1 MYAASG
7 RKTEYRRR
15 RARRASALM
24 VVLALLFTMA
34 LPAAAATPYDKS
46 ITFTDVAQG
55 DTVKAYKL
63 VGYNADYTEYAYHA
77 DFKGFIDT
85 HIPTASSTEDKLK
98 NLSSTEMAAFL
109 AWYVNACQIPGAI
122 GGHAL
127 PAASATA
134 TADTSNQA
142 KLTLEPGYY
151 VVLGSTTA
159 TNDRTY
165 QLTSV
170 FVQMKNGVAKV
181 IATDGKTE
189 ITDGKVQLKHTT
201 GPAISMFVKDD
212 SGTAAAW
219 KGAAAGQV
227 GEVLDFYIHLELP
240 DYNNENVWMTQLSL
254 TDAMHGLEYVDG
266 SAKLTT
272 TAPYGETGAVEK
284 TTGLTS
290 TPGAYGADGNQT
302 VTFDVDY
309 HEIKTRGASVS
320 AYIHFQAK
328 VMPVAAKT
336 GETATADTTLAYTF
350 SLEPNTSRTTSAVG
364 VKVHTYAFSLA
375 KTSDE
380 SDGATSFKPLT
391 NAGFTL
397 YSDAGMTAA
406 NAVSMIKETVGGET
420 YYRPATAAEITAGTG
435 IVTEMAADMGT
446 GQNTMLVRGLDAA
459 TYYLKETKVPSG
471 YYAPKGGCAVQLTG
485 EREAVSEAL
494 NGKLA
499 ASSFTATNA
508 IDNVLLGTASVNG
521 TEMNRLDASLKN
533 SSTPVLPT
541 TGGVG
546 TVMFTVVGLLCMGA
560 ALWFFLFARRRRKD
574 EQEQG

>member
-1 MYAASG
+1 MKQTMKKCLTLLLA
-7 RKTEYRRR
+7 
-15 RARRASALM
+15 
-24 VVLALLFTMA
+24 LALLFTMA
-34 LPAAAATPYDKS
+34 VPAAAATPYDQT

-170 FVQMKNGVAKV
+170 FVQVKNGVAKV
-181 IATDGKTE
+181 IAGDGKTE
-189 ITDGKVQLKHTT
+189 ITNGKVQLKHTT
-201 GPAISMFVKDD
+201 GPNISMSVKDD
-212 SGTAAAW
+212 KGAPAAW

-227 GEVLDFYIHLELP
+227 GEVLDFYIHLKLP
-240 DYNNENVWMTQLSL
+240 DYNNDNVYMTKLEL
-254 TDAMHGLEYVDG
+254 TDTMHGLKYEEG

-302 VTFDVDY
+302 VTFNVNY
-309 HEIKTRGASVS
+309 HEIKTIGAPVS
-320 AYIHFQAK
+320 AYIHFKAK

-336 GETATADTTLAYTF
+336 GETATADTTLTYTF

-380 SDGATSFKPLT
+380 SDGATGFKPLT

-397 YSDAGMTAA
+397 YSDAGMA

-420 YYRPATAAEITAGTG
+420 YYRPALAGETG
-435 IVTEMAADMGT
+435 VTDLLADMGT
-446 GQNTMLVRGLDAA
+446 DQNTLLVRGLDAA
-459 TYYLKETKVPSG
+459 TYYLKETKIPSG
-471 YYAPKGGCAVQLTG
+471 YYAPKGGFAVQLTG
-485 EREAVSEAL
+485 DRDVETL
-494 NGKLA
+494 NGNLA
-499 ASSFTATNA
+499 AAPASSFTATNPET
-508 IDNVLLGTASVNG
+508 DRVLINSFGLNG
-521 TEMNRLDASLKN
+521 TEQNRLDASLKN

>member
-1 MYAASG
+1 MKQTMKKCLTLLLA
-7 RKTEYRRR
+7 
-15 RARRASALM
+15 
-24 VVLALLFTMA
+24 LALLFTMA
-34 LPAAAATPYDKS
+34 VPAAAATPYDKT

-63 VGYNADYTEYAYHA
+63 MWYDANYNTYKFHP
-77 DFKGFIDT
+77 DFKGYVE
-85 HIPTASSTEDKLK
+85 HYYPGASGSLE
-98 NLSSTEMAAFL
+98 AFL
-109 AWYVNACQIPGAI
+109 GGHTAQEMKALLAGYVNFCQIGFDGTPS
-122 GGHAL
+122 HAL
-127 PAASATA
+127 PADPVTGTA
-134 TADTSNQA
+134 NASNQVT
-142 KLTLEPGYY
+142 LTLEPGYY

-170 FVQMKNGVAKV
+170 FVQVKNGVAKV

-201 GPAISMFVKDD
+201 GPAISMSVKDN
-212 SGTAAAW
+212 SGTAAPW

-227 GEVLDFYIHLELP
+227 GEVLDFYIHLKLP
-240 DYNNENVWMTQLSL
+240 DYNNDNVYMTKLSL
-254 TDAMHGLEYVDG
+254 ADAMHGLEYVNG

-272 TAPYGETGAVEK
+272 TAPYGEAGAVEK

-290 TPGAYGADGNQT
+290 TPGAYDADGNQT

-336 GETATADTTLAYTF
+336 GETATADTTLTYTF

-380 SDGATSFKPLT
+380 DKEDGTGKKPLT

-397 YSDAGMTAA
+397 YSDAGMA

-420 YYRPATAAEITAGTG
+420 YYRPALAGETG
-435 IVTEMAADMGT
+435 ETVLLADMGAD
-446 GQNTMLVRGLDAA
+446 QNTLLVRGLDVGS
-459 TYYLKETKVPSG
+459 YYVKETKVPSG
-471 YYAPKGGCAVQLTG
+471 YYAPKGGFAVQLTG
-485 EREAVSEAL
+485 EREAVSETL
-494 NGKLA
+494 TGKLAA
-499 ASSFTATNA
+499 ASSFTATNNA
-508 IDNVLLGTASVNG
+508 TDGVLINSSGLNG
-521 TEMNRLDASLKN
+521 TEQNRLDASLKN

>member
-1 MYAASG
+1 MKQTMKKCLTLLLA
-7 RKTEYRRR
+7 
-15 RARRASALM
+15 
-24 VVLALLFTMA
+24 LALLFTMA
-34 LPAAAATPYDKS
+34 VPAAAATPYDKT

-63 VGYNADYTEYAYHA
+63 VGYKAGYNAYDPHTDFEGYVKHYHP
-77 DFKGFIDT
+77 DDDI
-85 HIPTASSTEDKLK
+85 SLE
-98 NLSSTEMAAFL
+98 AFL
-109 AWYVNACQIPGAI
+109 GRLSAQEMKALLAGYVNLCQIGPG
-122 GGHAL
+122 GTPSHAL
-127 PAASATA
+127 PADPVTG
-134 TADTSNQA
+134 TADATNQVT
-142 KLTLEPGYY
+142 LTLEPGYY

-170 FVQMKNGVAKV
+170 FVQVKNGEAKV

-201 GPAISMFVKDD
+201 GPNISMSVKDD
-212 SGTAAAW
+212 SGTAADW

-240 DYNNENVWMTQLSL
+240 DYNNDNVYMTKLSL
-254 TDAMHGLEYVDG
+254 TDAMHGLEYVNG

-272 TAPYGETGAVEK
+272 TAPYGEAGAVEK
-284 TTGLTS
+284 TIGLTS
-290 TPGAYGADGNQT
+290 TPGAYDADGNQT

-336 GETATADTTLAYTF
+336 GETATADTTLTYTF

-380 SDGATSFKPLT
+380 DIEGSTGKKPLT

-397 YSDAGMTAA
+397 YSD
-406 NAVSMIKETVGGET
+406 NAMNTPVSMIKETVGGET
-420 YYRPATAAEITAGTG
+420 YYRPALAGETG
-435 IVTEMAADMGT
+435 VTELLADMGT
-446 GQNTMLVRGLDAA
+446 GQNTLLVRGLDAA

-471 YYAPKGGCAVQLTG
+471 YYAPKGGFAVQLTG
-485 EREAVSEAL
+485 DRDGDTL

-499 ASSFTATNA
+499 ASSFTATNT

>member
-1 MYAASG
+1 MKQTMKKCLTLLLA
-7 RKTEYRRR
+7 
-15 RARRASALM
+15 
-24 VVLALLFTMA
+24 LALLFTMA
-34 LPAAAATPYDKS
+34 VPAAAATPYDKT

-63 VGYNADYTEYAYHA
+63 VGYKDGYNAYDPHTDFENYVRDNYHPGA
-77 DFKGFIDT
+77 DVT
-85 HIPTASSTEDKLK
+85 LE
-98 NLSSTEMAAFL
+98 AFL
-109 AWYVNACQIPGAI
+109 GGHTAQEMKALLAGYVNFCQIGF
-122 GGHAL
+122 GGTPSHAL
-127 PAASATA
+127 PAAPVTG
-134 TADTSNQA
+134 TADATNQVT
-142 KLTLEPGYY
+142 LTLEPGYY

-170 FVQMKNGVAKV
+170 FVQVKNGVAKV

-201 GPAISMFVKDD
+201 GPAISMFVKDN
-212 SGTAAAW
+212 SGTATAW

-254 TDAMHGLEYVDG
+254 ADAMHGLEYVNG

-272 TAPYGETGAVEK
+272 TAPYGEAGAVEK

-336 GETATADTTLAYTF
+336 GETATAETKLTYTF
-350 SLEPNTSRTTSAVG
+350 SLEPTTSRTTSPVG

-380 SDGATSFKPLT
+380 DIEGSTGKKPLT

-397 YSDAGMTAA
+397 YSD
-406 NAVSMIKETVGGET
+406 NAMNTPVSMIKETVGGET
-420 YYRPATAAEITAGTG
+420 YYRPALAGETG
-435 IVTEMAADMGT
+435 VTDLLADMGA
-446 GQNTMLVRGLDAA
+446 GQNTLLVRGLDAA

-471 YYAPKGGCAVQLTG
+471 YYAPKGGFKVQLTG
-485 EREAVSEAL
+485 DRDVETL
-494 NGKLA
+494 NGNLA
-499 ASSFTATNA
+499 AAPASSFTATNA

>member
-1 MYAASG
+1 MKQTMKKCLTLLLA
-7 RKTEYRRR
+7 
-15 RARRASALM
+15 
-24 VVLALLFTMA
+24 LALLFTMA
-34 LPAAAATPYDKS
+34 VPAAAAPATTYNKE

-165 QLTSV
+165 KLTSV
-170 FVQMKNGVAKV
+170 FVQMKNDNVKL
-181 IATDGKTE
+181 IAGGTD
-189 ITDGKVQLKHTT
+189 ITADPTMALKHTD
-201 GPAISMFVKDD
+201 GPIISMSVKDD
-212 SGTAAAW
+212 KGAPAAW

-227 GEVLDFYIHLELP
+227 GEVLDFYIHVQLP
-240 DYNNENVWMTQLSL
+240 DYNNDNVYMTKLSL
-254 TDAMHGLEYVDG
+254 ADAMHGLEYVNG

-272 TAPYGETGAVEK
+272 TAPYGEAGAVEK

-290 TPGAYGADGNQT
+290 TPGTYDANGNQT
-302 VTFDVDY
+302 VTFNVDY
-309 HEIKTRGASVS
+309 HEIKTIGAPVS
-320 AYIHFQAK
+320 AYIHFKAK
-328 VMPVAAKT
+328 VMPEAAAK
-336 GETATADTTLAYTF
+336 GETATAETKLTYTF
-350 SLEPNTSRTTSAVG
+350 SLEPTTSRTTSAVG

-380 SDGATSFKPLT
+380 DIEGGTGKKPLT

-397 YSDAGMTAA
+397 YSD
-406 NAVSMIKETVGGET
+406 NAMNTPVSMIKETVGGET
-420 YYRPATAAEITAGTG
+420 YYRPALAGETD
-435 IVTEMAADMGT
+435 IVTEMAADLGAD
-446 GQNTMLVRGLDAA
+446 QNTLLVRGLDAA

-471 YYAPKGGCAVQLTG
+471 YYAPKGGFEVKLTG
-485 EREAVSEAL
+485 KRDVNVL
-494 NGKLA
+494 NGNLDAA
-499 ASSFTATNA
+499 ASSFTAINA
-508 IDNVLLGTASVNG
+508 TDSALITGTASVNG

-546 TVMFTVVGLLCMGA
+546 TVMFTVIGLLCMGA

>member
-1 MYAASG
+1 MKQTMKKCLTLLLA
-7 RKTEYRRR
+7 
-15 RARRASALM
+15 
-24 VVLALLFTMA
+24 LALLFTMA
-34 LPAAAATPYDKS
+34 VPAAAATRYDKT

-77 DFKGFIDT
+77 DFKGFIDA

-151 VVLGSTTA
+151 VVLATTTA

-170 FVQMKNGVAKV
+170 FVQVKNDEAKV
-181 IATDGKTE
+181 IAGDRKTE

-201 GPAISMFVKDD
+201 GPIISMSVKDD
-212 SGTAAAW
+212 NGTPAAW

-227 GEVLDFYIHLELP
+227 GEVLDFYIHLKLP
-240 DYNNENVWMTQLSL
+240 DYNNDNVYMTKLALNNTLKGLQYVENSAGVYNTEEIAGA
-254 TDAMHGLEYVDG
+254 THIDNAVTVDTVSAYANG
-266 SAKLTT
+266 S
-272 TAPYGETGAVEK
+272 
-284 TTGLTS
+284 
-290 TPGAYGADGNQT
+290 QT
-302 VTFDVDY
+302 VTFNVDY
-309 HEIKTRGASVS
+309 QEIKTIGAPVS
-320 AYIHFQAK
+320 AYIHFKAK
-328 VMPVAAKT
+328 VMPEAAAAGK
-336 GETATADTTLAYTF
+336 TATAETKLDYTF
-350 SLEPNTSRTTSAVG
+350 SLEPTKTKTTAATTATVY
-364 VKVHTYAFSLA
+364 TYAFSLA

-380 SDGATSFKPLT
+380 DIEGSAGKKPLT

-397 YSDAGMTAA
+397 YSDNTMNTP
-406 NAVSMIKETVGGET
+406 IKMVKVDVTGTTEA
-420 YYRPATAAEITAGTG
+420 YYRPALAGETG
-435 IVTEMAADMGT
+435 VTELLADMGT
-446 GQNTMLVRGLDAA
+446 DHNTLLVRGLDAA

-471 YYAPKGGCAVQLTG
+471 YYAPKGGFKVQLTG
-485 EREAVSEAL
+485 ERDVNVL
-494 NGKLA
+494 NGNLNDT
-499 ASSFTATNA
+499 ASSFTATNNTT
-508 IDNVLLGTASVNG
+508 DGVLINSSVLNG
-521 TEMNRLDASLKN
+521 TEQNRLDASLKN

-546 TVMFTVVGLLCMGA
+546 TVMFTVIGLLCMGA

>member
-1 MYAASG
+1 MKQTMKKCLTLLLA
-7 RKTEYRRR
+7 
-15 RARRASALM
+15 
-24 VVLALLFTMA
+24 LALLFTMA
-34 LPAAAATPYDKS
+34 VPAAAATPYDKT

-63 VGYNADYTEYAYHA
+63 VGYKAGYNAYAPHTDFEGYVKHYHP
-77 DFKGFIDT
+77 DDDVT
-85 HIPTASSTEDKLK
+85 LE
-98 NLSSTEMAAFL
+98 AFL
-109 AWYVNACQIPGAI
+109 GGLSAQEMKALLAGYVNLCQIGPG
-122 GGHAL
+122 GTPSHVL
-127 PAASATA
+127 PADPITG
-134 TADTSNQA
+134 TADASNQVT
-142 KLTLEPGYY
+142 LTLEPGYY

-170 FVQMKNGVAKV
+170 FVQVKNGEAKV

-201 GPAISMFVKDD
+201 GPNISMSVKDD
-212 SGTAAAW
+212 KGAPAAW

-227 GEVLDFYIHLELP
+227 GEVLDFYIHLKLP
-240 DYNNENVWMTQLSL
+240 DYNNDNVYMTKLSL
-254 TDAMHGLEYVDG
+254 ADAMHGLEYVNG

-272 TAPYGETGAVEK
+272 TALDGEAGAVEK

-290 TPGAYGADGNQT
+290 TPGAYDADGNQT

-328 VMPVAAKT
+328 VMPEAAAK
-336 GETATADTTLAYTF
+336 GETATAETKLTYTF
-350 SLEPNTSRTTSAVG
+350 SLEPTTSRTTSAVG

-380 SDGATSFKPLT
+380 SDGATGFKPLT

-397 YSDAGMTAA
+397 YSD
-406 NAVSMIKETVGGET
+406 NAMNTPVSMIKETVGAET
-420 YYRPATAAEITAGTG
+420 YYRPALAGETG
-435 IVTEMAADMGT
+435 ETVLLADMGADK
-446 GQNTMLVRGLDAA
+446 NTLLVRGLDAA

-471 YYAPKGGCAVQLTG
+471 YYAPKGGFAVQLTG
-485 EREAVSEAL
+485 DREVETL
-494 NGKLA
+494 NGNLA
-499 ASSFTATNA
+499 AAPASSFTATNPET
-508 IDNVLLGTASVNG
+508 DRVLINSFGLNG
-521 TEMNRLDASLKN
+521 TEQNRLDASLKN

-560 ALWFFLFARRRRKD
+560 ALWFFLFARRRRED

>member
-1 MYAASG
+1 MRQTIKKCLTLLLA
-7 RKTEYRRR
+7 
-15 RARRASALM
+15 
-24 VVLALLFTMA
+24 LALLFTMA
-34 LPAAAATPYDKS
+34 VPAAAAPATYNKK

-63 VGYNADYTEYAYHA
+63 VGYKAGYNAYDPHTDFEGYVKHYHP
-77 DFKGFIDT
+77 G
-85 HIPTASSTEDKLK
+85 EDVTL
-98 NLSSTEMAAFL
+98 EAFL
-109 AWYVNACQIPGAI
+109 GRLSAQEMKALLAGYVNLCQIGPG
-122 GGHAL
+122 GTPSHAL
-127 PAASATA
+127 PADPVTGTA
-134 TADTSNQA
+134 NASNQVP
-142 KLTLEPGYY
+142 LTLEPGYY

-170 FVQMKNGVAKV
+170 FVQVKNGEAKV

-201 GPAISMFVKDD
+201 GPNISMSVKDD
-212 SGTAAAW
+212 SGTAADW

-240 DYNNENVWMTQLSL
+240 DYNNDNVYMTKLSL
-254 TDAMHGLEYVDG
+254 TDAMHGLEYVNG

-272 TAPYGETGAVEK
+272 TAPYGEAGAVEK
-284 TTGLTS
+284 TIGLTS
-290 TPGAYGADGNQT
+290 TPGAYDADGNQT

-336 GETATADTTLAYTF
+336 GETATADTTLTYTF

-380 SDGATSFKPLT
+380 QNAAGANLPLT

-397 YSDAGMTAA
+397 YSDAGMA

-420 YYRPATAAEITAGTG
+420 YYRPALAGETG
-435 IVTEMAADMGT
+435 ETVLSADIGAD
-446 GQNTMLVRGLDAA
+446 QNTLLVRGLDAA

-471 YYAPKGGCAVQLTG
+471 YYAPKGGFAVQLTG
-485 EREAVSEAL
+485 ERDAHTL
-494 NGKLA
+494 NGNLA
-499 ASSFTATNA
+499 AAPASSFTATNT

-521 TEMNRLDASLKN
+521 TEQNRLDASLKN

>member
-1 MYAASG
+1 MKHTMKKCLTLLLA
-7 RKTEYRRR
+7 
-15 RARRASALM
+15 
-24 VVLALLFTMA
+24 LALLFTMA
-34 LPAAAATPYDKS
+34 VPTAAAPATYNKE
-46 ITFTDVAQG
+46 ITFTDVAKG

-170 FVQMKNGVAKV
+170 FVQVKNGEAKV
-181 IATDGKTE
+181 IAGNGKTE
-189 ITDGKVQLKHTT
+189 ITNSKVQLKHTT
-201 GPAISMFVKDD
+201 GPIISMSVKDD
-212 SGTAAAW
+212 NGTPAAW

-240 DYNNENVWMTQLSL
+240 NYNNDNVYMTKLEL
-254 TDAMHGLEYVDG
+254 TDTMHGLKYEEG

-290 TPGAYGADGNQT
+290 TPGTYDANGNQT
-302 VTFDVDY
+302 VTFNVDY
-309 HEIKTRGASVS
+309 HEIKTIGAPVS
-320 AYIHFQAK
+320 AYIHFKAK
-328 VMPVAAKT
+328 VMPEAAAAGK
-336 GETATADTTLAYTF
+336 TATAETKLTYTF
-350 SLEPNTSRTTSAVG
+350 SLEPTTSRTTSAVS

-380 SDGATSFKPLT
+380 DIEGGTDKKPLT

-397 YSDAGMTAA
+397 YSDAEMTTTT
-406 NAVSMIKETVGGET
+406 AVSMIKETVGGET
-420 YYRPATAAEITAGTG
+420 YYRPALTG
-435 IVTEMAADMGT
+435 ETGETVLLADMGADK
-446 GQNTMLVRGLDAA
+446 NTLLVRGLDAA

-471 YYAPKGGCAVQLTG
+471 YYAPKGGFAVQLTG
-485 EREAVSEAL
+485 DREAVSEAL

-499 ASSFTATNA
+499 AASSFTATNNA
-508 IDNVLLGTASVNG
+508 TDGVLINSSGLNTA
-521 TEMNRLDASLKN
+521 EQNRLDASLKN

-546 TVMFTVVGLLCMGA
+546 TVIFTVVGLLCMGA

>member
-1 MYAASG
+1 MKQTMKKCLTLLLA
-7 RKTEYRRR
+7 
-15 RARRASALM
+15 
-24 VVLALLFTMA
+24 LALLFTMA
-34 LPAAAATPYDKS
+34 VPAAAATPYDKT

-63 VGYNADYTEYAYHA
+63 VGYKAGYNAYDPHTDFEGYVKHYHP
-77 DFKGFIDT
+77 DDDIT
-85 HIPTASSTEDKLK
+85 IE
-98 NLSSTEMAAFL
+98 AFL
-109 AWYVNACQIPGAI
+109 GGLSAQEMKALLAGYVNLCQIGPSGTPS
-122 GGHAL
+122 HAL
-127 PAASATA
+127 PADPITG
-134 TADTSNQA
+134 TADASNQVTL
-142 KLTLEPGYY
+142 KLEPGYY

-170 FVQMKNGVAKV
+170 FVQVKNGVAKV

-201 GPAISMFVKDD
+201 GPIISMSVKDN

-227 GEVLDFYIHLELP
+227 GEVLDFYIHVQLP
-240 DYNNENVWMTQLSL
+240 DYNNDNVWMTKLSL
-254 TDAMHGLEYVDG
+254 ADAMHGLEYVNG

-272 TAPYGETGAVEK
+272 TAPYGEAGAVEK

-290 TPGAYGADGNQT
+290 TPGAYDADGNQT

-336 GETATADTTLAYTF
+336 GETATADTTLTYTF

-375 KTSDE
+375 KLSDE
-380 SDGATSFKPLT
+380 GDGATDFKPLT

-397 YSDAGMTAA
+397 YSDAGMTT
-406 NAVSMIKETVGGET
+406 AVSMIKETVGGET

-435 IVTEMAADMGT
+435 IVTEMAADLGADH
-446 GQNTMLVRGLDAA
+446 NTLLVRGLDAA

-471 YYAPKGGCAVQLTG
+471 YYAPKGGFAVQLTG
-485 EREAVSEAL
+485 DRDTSETL
-494 NGKLA
+494 TGKLAA
-499 ASSFTATNA
+499 ASSFTATN
-508 IDNVLLGTASVNG
+508 NVTDRVLINRSGLNG
-521 TEMNRLDASLKN
+521 TEQNRLDASLKN

>member
-1 MYAASG
+1 MKQTMKKCLTLLLA
-7 RKTEYRRR
+7 
-15 RARRASALM
+15 
-24 VVLALLFTMA
+24 LALLFTMA
-34 LPAAAATPYDKS
+34 LPAAAAPTTYNKE

-77 DFKGFIDT
+77 DFKGFIDA

-165 QLTSV
+165 KLTSV
-170 FVQMKNGVAKV
+170 FVQMKNDEAKV
-181 IATDGKTE
+181 IAGDGKTE
-189 ITDGKVQLKHTT
+189 ITNGKVQLKHTT
-201 GPAISMFVKDD
+201 GPIISMSVKDD
-212 SGTAAAW
+212 NGTPAAW

-240 DYNNENVWMTQLSL
+240 NYNNDNVYMTKLALNNTLKGLQYVENSAGVYNTEEIAGA
-254 TDAMHGLEYVDG
+254 THIDNAVTVDTVSAYANG
-266 SAKLTT
+266 S
-272 TAPYGETGAVEK
+272 
-284 TTGLTS
+284 
-290 TPGAYGADGNQT
+290 QT
-302 VTFDVDY
+302 VTFNVDY
-309 HEIKTRGASVS
+309 HEIKTIGASVS

-336 GETATADTTLAYTF
+336 GETATADTTLNYTF
-350 SLEPNTSRTTSAVG
+350 SLDPNNSRTTSAVG

-380 SDGATSFKPLT
+380 DIEGGTDKKPLT

-397 YSDAGMTAA
+397 YSDAGMA

-420 YYRPATAAEITAGTG
+420 YYRPALAGETG
-435 IVTEMAADMGT
+435 VTELLADMGT
-446 GQNTMLVRGLDAA
+446 DHNTLLVRGLDAA

-471 YYAPKGGCAVQLTG
+471 YYAPKGGFAVQLTG
-485 EREAVSEAL
+485 EREAISEAL

-499 ASSFTATNA
+499 AASSFTATNPET
-508 IDNVLLGTASVNG
+508 DRVLINSFGLNG
-521 TEMNRLDASLKN
+521 TEQNRLDASLKN

>member
-1 MYAASG
+1 MKQTMKKCLTLLLA
-7 RKTEYRRR
+7 
-15 RARRASALM
+15 
-24 VVLALLFTMA
+24 LALLFTMA
-34 LPAAAATPYDKS
+34 VPAAAAPATCEKT

-170 FVQMKNGVAKV
+170 FVQVKNDEAKV
-181 IATDGKTE
+181 IAGDGKTE
-189 ITDGKVQLKHTT
+189 ITNGKVQLKHTT
-201 GPAISMFVKDD
+201 GPIISMSVKDD
-212 SGTAAAW
+212 KGAPAAW

-227 GEVLDFYIHLELP
+227 GEVLDFYIHLKLP
-240 DYNNENVWMTQLSL
+240 DYNNDNVYMTKLALNNTLKGLQYVENSAGVYNTEEIAGA
-254 TDAMHGLEYVDG
+254 THIDNAVTVDTVSAYANG
-266 SAKLTT
+266 S
-272 TAPYGETGAVEK
+272 
-284 TTGLTS
+284 
-290 TPGAYGADGNQT
+290 QT
-302 VTFDVDY
+302 VTFNVDY
-309 HEIKTRGASVS
+309 HKIKTIGAPVS
-320 AYIHFQAK
+320 AYIHFKAK
-328 VMPVAAKT
+328 VMPEAAAAGK
-336 GETATADTTLAYTF
+336 TATAETKLTYTF
-350 SLEPNTSRTTSAVG
+350 SLEPTTSRTTSAVG

-380 SDGATSFKPLT
+380 QNAAGANLPLT

-397 YSDAGMTAA
+397 YTDNTMTAA
-406 NAVSMIKETVGGET
+406 NAVSMIRVTDGAET
-420 YYRPATAAEITAGTG
+420 YYRPALAGETG
-435 IVTEMAADMGT
+435 VTVLLADIGT
-446 GQNTMLVRGLDAA
+446 GQNTLLVRGLDVGS
-459 TYYLKETKVPSG
+459 YYVKETKVPSG
-471 YYAPKGGCAVQLTG
+471 YYAPKGGFEVQLTG
-485 EREAVSEAL
+485 DREAVGETL
-494 NGKLA
+494 NGKLAA
-499 ASSFTATNA
+499 ASSFTATNPET
-508 IDNVLLGTASVNG
+508 DRVLINSSGLNAA
-521 TEMNRLDASLKN
+521 EQNRLDASLKN

-546 TVMFTVVGLLCMGA
+546 TVIFTVVGLLCMGA

>member
-1 MYAASG
+1 MKQTMKKCLTLLLA
-7 RKTEYRRR
+7 
-15 RARRASALM
+15 
-24 VVLALLFTMA
+24 LALLFTMA
-34 LPAAAATPYDKS
+34 LPAAAAPATYNKT

-63 VGYNADYTEYAYHA
+63 VGYKAGYNAYDPHTDFEGYVKHYHP
-77 DFKGFIDT
+77 DDDIT
-85 HIPTASSTEDKLK
+85 LE
-98 NLSSTEMAAFL
+98 AFL
-109 AWYVNACQIPGAI
+109 GGLSAQEMNALLAGYVNLCQIGPG
-122 GGHAL
+122 GTPSHAL
-127 PAASATA
+127 PADPVTG
-134 TADTSNQA
+134 TADASKQVT
-142 KLTLEPGYY
+142 LTLEPGYY

-170 FVQMKNGVAKV
+170 FVQVKNGVAKV

-240 DYNNENVWMTQLSL
+240 DYNNENVWMTKLSL
-254 TDAMHGLEYVDG
+254 ADAMHGLEYVNG

-272 TAPYGETGAVEK
+272 TAPYGEAGAVEK
-284 TTGLTS
+284 TAGLTS
-290 TPGAYGADGNQT
+290 TPGAYDADGNQT
-302 VTFDVDY
+302 VTFDVNY

-336 GETATADTTLAYTF
+336 GETATADTTLTYTF

-380 SDGATSFKPLT
+380 ADGATGFKPLT

-397 YSDAGMTAA
+397 YSDAGMA

-420 YYRPATAAEITAGTG
+420 YYRPALAGETG
-435 IVTEMAADMGT
+435 VTELLADMGT
-446 GQNTMLVRGLDAA
+446 DHNTLLVRGLDAA

-471 YYAPKGGCAVQLTG
+471 YYAPKGGFAVQLTG
-485 EREAVSEAL
+485 EREAVSEPL
-494 NGKLA
+494 NGKLAA
-499 ASSFTATNA
+499 ASSFTATNPTT
-508 IDNVLLGTASVNG
+508 DGVLINSSGLNAA
-521 TEMNRLDASLKN
+521 EQNRLDASLKN

>member
-1 MYAASG
+1 MKQTMKKCLTLLLA
-7 RKTEYRRR
+7 
-15 RARRASALM
+15 
-24 VVLALLFTMA
+24 LALLFTMA
-34 LPAAAATPYDKS
+34 VPAAAATLYDKT

-127 PAASATA
+127 PAESATA
-134 TADTSNQA
+134 TANTSNQVA
-142 KLTLEPGYY
+142 LTLEPGYY
-151 VVLGSTTA
+151 VVLGSTNT

-165 QLTSV
+165 KLTSV
-170 FVQMKNGVAKV
+170 FVQVKNGVAKV

-201 GPAISMFVKDD
+201 GPNISMFVKDN
-212 SGTAAAW
+212 SGTATPW

-240 DYNNENVWMTQLSL
+240 DYNNDNVYMTKLSL
-254 TDAMHGLEYVDG
+254 ADAMHGLEYVNG

-272 TAPYGETGAVEK
+272 TALDGEAGAVEK

-290 TPGAYGADGNQT
+290 TPGAYDADGNQT

-336 GETATADTTLAYTF
+336 GETATAETKLTYTF
-350 SLEPNTSRTTSAVG
+350 SLEPTTSRTTSPVG

-380 SDGATSFKPLT
+380 SDGATGFKPLT

-397 YSDAGMTAA
+397 YSD
-406 NAVSMIKETVGGET
+406 NAMNTPVSMIKETVGAET
-420 YYRPATAAEITAGTG
+420 YYRPALTG
-435 IVTEMAADMGT
+435 ETGVTDLLADMGT
-446 GQNTMLVRGLDAA
+446 DQNTLLVRGLDAA

-471 YYAPKGGCAVQLTG
+471 YYAPKGGFAVQLTG
-485 EREAVSEAL
+485 ERDVNVL
-494 NGKLA
+494 NGKLAA
-499 ASSFTATNA
+499 ASSFTATNPET
-508 IDNVLLGTASVNG
+508 DRVLINSFGLNG
-521 TEMNRLDASLKN
+521 TEQNRLDASLKN

>member
-1 MYAASG
+1 MKQTMKKCLTLLLA
-7 RKTEYRRR
+7 
-15 RARRASALM
+15 
-24 VVLALLFTMA
+24 LALLFTMA
-34 LPAAAATPYDKS
+34 VPAAAATDKT

-55 DTVKAYKL
+55 DTVTAYKL

-170 FVQMKNGVAKV
+170 FVQVKNGEAKV
-181 IATDGKTE
+181 LAGGAD
-189 ITDGKVQLKHTT
+189 ITNTPTMALKHTD
-201 GPAISMFVKDD
+201 GPIISMSVKDD
-212 SGTAAAW
+212 KGAPAAW

-240 DYNNENVWMTQLSL
+240 NYNNDNVYMTKLEL
-254 TDAMHGLEYVDG
+254 TDTMHGLKYEEG

-290 TPGAYGADGNQT
+290 TPGTYDANGNQT
-302 VTFDVDY
+302 VTFNVDY
-309 HEIKTRGASVS
+309 HEIKTIGAPVS
-320 AYIHFQAK
+320 AYIHFKAK
-328 VMPVAAKT
+328 VMPEAAAK
-336 GETATADTTLAYTF
+336 GETATAETKLTYTF
-350 SLEPNTSRTTSAVG
+350 SLEPTTSRTTSAVG

-380 SDGATSFKPLT
+380 DIEGGTGKKPLT

-397 YSDAGMTAA
+397 YTDAGMTAA
-406 NAVSMIKETVGGET
+406 NAVSMVKVEATAT
-420 YYRPATAAEITAGTG
+420 TDAYYRPATAAEITAGTG
-435 IVTEMAADMGT
+435 IVTEMAADLGT
-446 GQNTMLVRGLDAA
+446 GQNTLLVRGLDAA

-471 YYAPKGGCAVQLTG
+471 YYAPKGGFAVQLTG
-485 EREAVSEAL
+485 EREAVSETL
-494 NGKLA
+494 TGKLAA
-499 ASSFTATNA
+499 ASSFTATNNA
-508 IDNVLLGTASVNG
+508 TDGVLINSSGLNG
-521 TEMNRLDASLKN
+521 TEQNRLDASLKN